1 MFEIIMWEDEN
12 GISPVDGFLD
22 ELKQRNIKLY
32 VKTMRNL
39 GLLESSGNMLGMPFS
54 KYLKNGIYEL
64 RTTQGNN
71 NTRLF
76 YFFEKDRV
84 IIIDHAIIKKT
95 QKTPSLDM
103 QLAIERKLSYE
114 RRHQDD
120 L

>member
-12 GISPVDGFLD
+12 GDSPVDEFLD
-22 ELKQRNIKLY
+22 ELKQSDIKLY
-32 VKTMRNL
+32 VKTMRNI

-54 KYLKNGIYEL
+54 KYLKDGIFEL

-71 NTRLF
+71 NSRLF
-76 YFFEKDRV
+76 YFFEKNRV
-84 IIIDHAIIKKT
+84 VIIDHAILKKT
-95 QKTPSLDM
+95 RKTPNLDM
-103 QLAIERKLSYE
+103 QLAIERKVSYE